1 MSVLSTLQDR
11 GFIENQTHTEELEAY
26 LATPGQHCYIGF
38 DPTASSLHVGHLIP
52 IMALAHMQRAGHV
65 PIALVGGGT
74 GRIGDPSGKTEMRQ
88 MMTLETIDENVDC
101 IKAQLSHFMDF
112 REGQALLA
120 NNAHWLADLEYIPFL
135 RDIGRHFSIN
145 KMIKAESYKN
155 RIESEQGLSFI
166 EFNYMLL
173 QAFDFLKL
181 FETHGCLLQ
190 MGGSDQWGN
199 ILAGVEL
206 IRKSQRKTAFGITFK
221 LITKSDGTKMG
232 KTAGGAV
239 WLDPERTSPY
249 DYFQFWINTQDP
261 DVKKF
266 LALFTFLPTEEI
278 HALDALAGSQI
289 NQAKEILAF
298 EATCLAHG
306 REEALK
312 ARGAAAAAFGS
323 RTVDGDLLPSSTIPR
338 EAVRQ
343 AKATLPA
350 TSMGASEFKDGIP
363 AYQLFQKTGLCKSA
377 GEARRLISQGGAYIN
392 GEGVTAFDQSVTLEN
407 FQDDTLT
414 LRAGKKR
421 YHQICL
427 VKK

>member
-1 MSVLSTLQDR
+1 MNVLTTLQQR
-11 GFIENQTHTEELEAY
+11 GFIEDQTHTEELETY
-26 LATPGQHCYIGF
+26 LSQTGQHCYIGF
-38 DPTASSLHVGHLIP
+38 DPTAASLHVGHLIP

-88 MMTLETIDENVDC
+88 MMTLETIDDNVAA
-101 IKAQLSHFMDF
+101 IKAQLSHFLDF
-112 REGQALLA
+112 SDGNAILA
-120 NNAHWLADLEYIPFL
+120 NNADWLAGLEYIPFL
-135 RDIGRHFSIN
+135 RDVGRFFSVN
-145 KMIKAESYKN
+145 KMIKAEAYKN
-155 RIESEQGLSFI
+155 RINSDQGLSFI

-181 FETHGCLLQ
+181 SENHNCLLQ

-199 ILAGVEL
+199 ILAGVDL
-206 IRKSQRKTAFGITFK
+206 IRKSQRKTAFGMTFK

-239 WLDPERTSPY
+239 WLDAEKTSPY

-261 DVKKF
+261 DVAKF
-266 LALFTFLPTEEI
+266 LALFTFIPLEEI
-278 HALDALAGSQI
+278 QALDNLTGAQI

-312 ARGAAAAAFGS
+312 ARTAAAALFGS
-323 RTVDGDLLPSSTIPR
+323 RAMDPSLLPSSTIPR
-338 EAVRQ
+338 EAAGQ
-343 AKATLPA
+343 AEAAMPTTEMTVTDFA
-350 TSMGASEFKDGIP
+350 DGLP

-377 GEARRLISQGGAYIN
+377 GDARRLISQGGAYIN
-392 GEGVTAFDQSVTLEN
+392 GEGVTAFDQSVLADAFKDGE
-407 FQDDTLT
+407 LT

-421 YHQICL
+421 YHKIQL
-427 VKK
+427 SDV